1 MELIVMY
8 VIAALSICV
17 IGYML
22 VKKMDIKI
30 TLFIIGLVLM
40 YVAIATG
47 HGLAIK
53 DFKPSSTPL
62 LDPLLAIIVMFKSTL
77 TGAGLVMLFL
87 GGYTSYMSSIGAN
100 DATVSALAKPL
111 NRVRSPYILVPIVYL
126 LGNVLSL
133 VVPSASNLAIIL
145 LATLYPVLRKS
156 GMSAL
161 TAAAVIATTATIMP
175 TPLGADNVAITAE
188 LAKYPMFENL
198 TVSQYVFGYHA
209 LVSIPTLIFM
219 AVVHYF
225 WQKFMSK
232 RAAQTTV
239 AQTSNTSSD
248 QADEVSGTARQTSQ
262 QSSNTKANELTGIFH
277 VLYAVLPLLPIVLL
291 VVVYIA
297 QIVLGVSIK
306 MSVELATLVSFVFA
320 IACDALRC
328 KDMHEALGKTE
339 TFFKGMGSMLPIIA
353 LLVAAMIYV
362 VGLKSIGLIA
372 SLQAM
377 MTGMSGNGLGFV
389 LPLILVGLTALI
401 VLLSGSG
408 VALFY
413 AMVPLIPALA
423 QAAGIS
429 PIALSIPMGMAGN
442 LLRAVSPV
450 SAVIMIV
457 SGTTKT
463 NPIDV
468 VRRVSVP
475 MLLGCVFMFVLSM
488 ILFI

>member
-1 MELIVMY
+1 MY

-62 LDPLLAIIVMFKSTL
+62 LDPLLAIIAMFKSTL

-100 DATVSALAKPL
+100 DATVSALAKPIAH
-111 NRVRSPYILVPIVYL
+111 VRSPYILVPIVFL
-126 LGNVLSL
+126 LGNLLSL

-225 WQKFMSK
+225 WQKYMSK
-232 RAAQTTV
+232 RADQTVTT
-239 AQTSNTSSD
+239 QNTSKSKD
-248 QADEVSGTARQTSQ
+248 QADEAADKSARHSKILIQ
-262 QSSNTKANELTGIFH
+262 QK
-277 VLYAVLPLLPIVLL
+277 
-291 VVVYIA
+291 
-297 QIVLGVSIK
+297 K
-306 MSVELATLVSFVFA
+306 
-320 IACDALRC
+320 
-328 KDMHEALGKTE
+328 
-339 TFFKGMGSMLPIIA
+339 
-353 LLVAAMIYV
+353 
-362 VGLKSIGLIA
+362 KS
-372 SLQAM
+372 
-377 MTGMSGNGLGFV
+377 
-389 LPLILVGLTALI
+389 
-401 VLLSGSG
+401 
-408 VALFY
+408 
-413 AMVPLIPALA
+413 
-423 QAAGIS
+423 
-429 PIALSIPMGMAGN
+429 
-442 LLRAVSPV
+442 RAV
-450 SAVIMIV
+450 
-457 SGTTKT
+457 
-463 NPIDV
+463 
-468 VRRVSVP
+468 
-475 MLLGCVFMFVLSM
+475 FMHFMHSYPCCQLCC
-488 ILFI
+488 

>member
-62 LDPLLAIIVMFKSTL
+62 LDPLLAIIAMFKSTL

-100 DATVSALAKPL
+100 DATVSALAKPIAH
-111 NRVRSPYILVPIVYL
+111 VRSPYILVPIVFL
-126 LGNVLSL
+126 LGNLLSL

-232 RAAQTTV
+232 RADQTVTT
-239 AQTSNTSSD
+239 QNSSKSKD
-248 QADEVSGTARQTSQ
+248 QADEAADRSHTAQKNSDTA
-262 QSSNTKANELTGIFH
+262 KDEIKGVFH
-277 VLYAVLPLLPIVLL
+277 ALYAVLPLLPIVLL
-291 VVVYIA
+291 VVAYIA
-297 QIVLGVSIK
+297 KICCGVSIT
-306 MSVELATLVSFVFA
+306 MSVELATLISFI
-320 IACDALRC
+320 IALVCDALRR

-372 SLQAM
+372 SLEAM

-429 PIALSIPMGMAGN
+429 PIAVSIPMGMAGN

-463 NPIDV
+463 SPLDV
-468 VRRVSVP
+468 VKRVSVP

-488 ILFI
+488 VLFI